1 MKITAV
7 VSAGNLCMRQHFF
20 PVEKNRSC
28 KHDHNTSRM
37 CPRSAIFWD
46 IFSKKKDFLFF
57 GSGQQLTLYACAG
70 GIACASQQIGESSK
84 LCREGRKQ
92 SQAEHACV
100 IFGQLFFF
108 VFVEKCM
115 FSYIRMFSFWHKKQT
130 LNVNPSP
137 VLVIILH
144 PRTHQYIIHPH
155 KYTY

>member
-1 MKITAV
+1 MITTHPECV
-7 VSAGNLCMRQHFF
+7 HEVQFF
-20 PVEKNRSC
+20 G
-28 KHDHNTSRM
+28 T
-37 CPRSAIFWD
+37 F
-46 IFSKKKDFLFF
+46 FSKKKDFLFF

-70 GIACASQQIGESSK
+70 VIACASQQIGESSK

-155 KYTY
+155 KYTLADDGSFWNAGTHPKTFKTLKVK